1 MSIAGTSLIVVLSAL
16 AALHFYW
23 GFGGFWP
30 GTNPQTLSERVAG
43 TSRNVASNFM
53 SCAMV
58 ATALLCAAAIV
69 FAGQGS
75 LQYGLPELIVYG
87 GYATLILVFGLRGLA
102 PYLTPIFNYA
112 RGTPFFDLNR
122 RYYAPLCLLIAAALA
137 FDYPAG
143 LDGAMVDLFDGGSAL

>member
-1 MSIAGTSLIVVLSAL
+1 MSIAGGGLIIILVAL

-30 GTNPQTLSERVAG
+30 GTDSRSLSERVAG
-43 TSRNVASNFM
+43 TSRNVASSFT
-53 SCAMV
+53 SCALV
-58 ATALLCAAAIV
+58 ATALLAAAAIV

-87 GYATLILVFGLRGLA
+87 GYAALILVFGLRGLA
-102 PYLTPIFNYA
+102 PYLTPAFNYA

-122 RYYAPLCLLIAAALA
+122 RYYAPLCLVIAAALA

-143 LDGAMVDLFDGGSAL
+143 FSGAMADLFGASPDL